1 MKTRQPQTKLGTGA
15 RIGIASTCCLLLS
28 SSAIA
33 QDSTNYAYYKF
44 KHGNANFHAVQ
55 VDMNREGVRMTAHY
69 NSALTRMWDTIG
81 EKQPVAAITGTF
93 FAFENQ
99 QPVADVIVDGQQV
112 AWGQRGS
119 VLCVDW
125 YGKVSIQNAPKF
137 EEFNYLKY
145 RYALRGMI
153 KVVDHGEVAPNP
165 RAQGFRDAGIWG
177 NARRTGLGITDQN
190 KLVMVA
196 TDSSITLSELGR
208 ALKSRGCN
216 EAVAMDG
223 GGSSLLYYMGSVKVS
238 PYRPLSTL
246 FLVEKGDP
254 LDQTFRDYVQ
264 RTRDTQN
271 MGMTRGIA
279 DGFRYGR

>member
-1 MKTRQPQTKLGTGA
+1 
-15 RIGIASTCCLLLS
+15 
-28 SSAIA
+28 
-33 QDSTNYAYYKF
+33 
-44 KHGNANFHAVQ
+44 
-55 VDMNREGVRMTAHY
+55 
-69 NSALTRMWDTIG
+69 MWDTIV

-125 YGKVSIQNAPKF
+125 YGKVSIHNAPKF
-137 EEFNYLKY
+137 EEFNYVKY

-153 KVVDHGEVAPNP
+153 KVVDRGEVTPNP
-165 RAQGFRDAGIWG
+165 KAQGFRDARIWG
-177 NARRTGLGITDQN
+177 SARRTGLGITDQN

-196 TDSSITLSELGR
+196 TDSSITLSDLGR

-216 EAVAMDG
+216 QAVAMDG

-271 MGMTRGIA
+271 IGMTRGIA
-279 DGFRYGR
+279 DGIRYGR